1 MTMVVFLLEEPSAE
15 ALIRGLLPK
24 LFPEEGTIEARF
36 VVFEGK
42 QDLEKKMERRIRG
55 WLHPASF
62 VVLRDQDAGDCRVVK
77 QGLAARAAAGGR
89 ADALIRVAC
98 KELEAW
104 VLGDWPAIAAEF
116 NTPSVAALGR
126 KEKFRNPDLLVRPVE
141 EIQRHVP
148 DYRKVEGARRM
159 GPRLDPAAN
168 TSPSFRAFCDGLRRL
183 IAAPLPHPTRPTG
196 RRV

>member
-1 MTMVVFLLEEPSAE
+1 MVVFLLEEPSAE

-24 LFPEEGTIEARF
+24 LFPEEGTIDARF

-89 ADALIRVAC
+89 ADALVRVAC

-116 NTPSVAALGR
+116 NIPSVAELGR
-126 KEKFRNPDLLVRPVE
+126 KAGGCDHRRRTRSCGPEVPFSQYVPLAWNIINKWNISHRALSNQLVP
-141 EIQRHVP
+141 
-148 DYRKVEGARRM
+148 
-159 GPRLDPAAN
+159 
-168 TSPSFRAFCDGLRRL
+168 
-183 IAAPLPHPTRPTG
+183 
-196 RRV
+196 